1 VQVVDELLTRA
12 RAVLERVN
20 YCLLSDGI
28 LARSADLTPRAL
40 RTLDAIHL
48 ATALDLSPPPDL
60 FLCYDRRLAAAA
72 LSHGLAVVSPGVDE
86 VHEP

>member
-1 VQVVDELLTRA
+1 VNLRHVSDE
-12 RAVLERVN
+12 
-20 YCLLSDGI
+20 I
-28 LARSADLTPRAL
+28 LARASRITPGSL

-60 FLCYDRRLAAAA
+60 FLCYDRRLGEAARA
-72 LSHGLAVVSPGVDE
+72 HGLALVAPGLDE